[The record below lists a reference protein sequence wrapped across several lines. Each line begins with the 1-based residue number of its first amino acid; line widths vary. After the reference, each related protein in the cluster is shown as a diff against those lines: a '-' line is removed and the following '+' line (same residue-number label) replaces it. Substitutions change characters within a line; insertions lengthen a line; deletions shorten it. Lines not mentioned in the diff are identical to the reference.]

1 MSAFIGSGRVRI
13 APYDA
18 AVPFGSRIFGDLGN
32 TSAFTFNFSE
42 NRQELRDYRDPAG
55 GVDASAAR
63 IEAVNGSMDA
73 RHFTAANLAMA
84 VWGNTNVL
92 GATPITGE
100 SHKARFGKF
109 VPTNRLINTSVPPVV
124 TAGADTVLA
133 TDYVVSAAGITFI
146 ATPTT
151 VGLTDG
157 EDITIA
163 YTPVASND
171 VQALLNAAPNV
182 SIFFDG
188 VNTVDNKRTTG
199 RWYKCKLGVASD
211 LPFIGDDFG
220 TLPITFTVEKDET
233 IVGAGKS
240 QFFEIQ
246 QEA

>member
-1 MSAFIGSGRVRI
+1 MTAFIGSGRVRI

-18 AVPFGSRIFGDLGN
+18 AIPFGSRVFGELGN
-32 TSAFTFNFSE
+32 TSAFSFNFAE

-55 GVDASAAR
+55 GVDASASR
-63 IEAVNGSMDA
+63 IESVNGSMDA
-73 RHFTAANLAMA
+73 RHFTAANLALA
-84 VWGNTNVL
+84 LWGNTNVL

-100 SHKARFGKF
+100 VHKARFGKF
-109 VPTNRLINTSVPPVV
+109 VPAARLINTGTPPVV
-124 TAGADTVLA
+124 KKGGTTVDAADYT
-133 TDYVVSAAGITFI
+133 VSAAGITFVEE
-146 ATPTT
+146 PET

-157 EDITIA
+157 DDITID

-171 VQALLNAAPNV
+171 VQALISSAPNV

-188 VNTVDNKRTTG
+188 VNTVNNKRTTG
-199 RWYKCKLGVASD
+199 RWYKCKLGVATD

-220 TLPITFTVEKDET
+220 TLPLTFTVEKDET
-233 IVGAGKS
+233 IVAAGKS